1 MNSKNVSS
9 EEKLLVLIFFIFGSL
24 VNIEGLEKQS
34 FHDLD
39 LSWCI
44 WLQNYRKLIWSQF
57 N

>member
-9 EEKLLVLIFFIFGSL
+9 EEKLMVLIFIFGSL
-24 VNIEGLEKQS
+24 MNIEGLEKQP

-39 LSWCI
+39 LSWYI
-44 WLQNYRKLIWSQF
+44 WLQNYK